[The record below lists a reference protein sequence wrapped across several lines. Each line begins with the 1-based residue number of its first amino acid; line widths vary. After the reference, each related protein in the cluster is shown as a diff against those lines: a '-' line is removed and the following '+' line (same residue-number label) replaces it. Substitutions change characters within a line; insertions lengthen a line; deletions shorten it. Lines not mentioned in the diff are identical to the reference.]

1 MEGYKC
7 DIIYELKELS
17 PLEKVKIKHLQGAIK
32 IDEALKEGNLMID
45 VDNVIAIEVFNEMSE
60 SKQYMKYVYI
70 DKDGQMYT
78 SGSKSLFS
86 EISSLCEDLK
96 GISDFCKV
104 MVITQPSKNY
114 SGSFYTAVLV

>member
-1 MEGYKC
+1 MEGYKS
-7 DIIYELKELS
+7 DIIYELKELT

-86 EISSLCEDLK
+86 EITSLCEDLK

-114 SGSFYTAVLV
+114 SGCFYTAVLV

>member
-45 VDNVIAIEVFNEMSE
+45 VDNVVAIEVFNEMSE
-60 SKQYMKYVYI
+60 SKQYIKYVYI
-70 DKDGQMYT
+70 DKDGEMYT

-86 EISSLCEDLK
+86 EIISLCEDLK